1 MKTNVPDNVR
11 KLLDDI
17 PEPLRPQGEE
27 EVEFWRLLSWEL
39 AYMIK
44 MASQVDNAQIVL
56 NNCRRAGNQFI
67 YEFFV
72 NDRSLER
79 THALN
84 FHGQNTSQWLYA
96 GCIKV
101 EAGRVTAHH

>member
-1 MKTNVPDNVR
+1 MKANVPDNVR

-44 MASQVDNAQIVL
+44 TASQVESAQIAL
-56 NNCRRAGNQFI
+56 NNCRRAGDQFI
-67 YEFFV
+67 FEFFV
-72 NDRSLER
+72 NDLSLKRAGE
-79 THALN
+79 LN
-84 FHGQNTSQWLYA
+84 WHGQDTSRWLYA